1 MLSRM
6 NEIELVF
13 WAGNG
18 IVSVVALL
26 LGFGHLAAGDTSVG
40 LSVLC
45 IPLVSF
51 FNGCIWLVKEEEM
64 IRRKAT

>member
-26 LGFGHLAAGDTSVG
+26 LGFAHLAAGNTPVG

-51 FNGCIWLVKEEEM
+51 FNACIWLVKEEEM
-64 IRRKAT
+64 IRRNVT

>member
-18 IVSVVALL
+18 IVTIVALL
-26 LGFGHLAAGDTSVG
+26 LGFGHLAAGDTPLG

-51 FNGCIWLVKEEEM
+51 FNGCIWFVKEEEM
-64 IRRKAT
+64 IRRKVS